1 MIAIPYLDTVQKNE
15 WRSLS
20 DADRAR
26 LIAASKAVVAREGG
40 YRAVAK
46 AHGVTHL
53 HELFYAVA
61 NPVSRGEQP
70 PPWGVASE
78 VSVTQQAI
86 APPANLARALDTTA
100 DVIGVDV
107 VREYIEDGRL
117 TAQQAMAAVMLAMG
131 ETVVAVARS
140 IRVDR
145 PAIYKWRKIPAFTE
159 ALNNIVIERA
169 EAMISRLDE
178 AQTLAL
184 AVLIEGLK
192 AETVAKDGS
201 TGPDWPTRVRCAEA
215 LLDRGGR
222 ALKGQKV
229 QVNGRVE
236 HEHIAIEVRIAA
248 TLSEEE
254 AIEEELRRNSA
265 ELRVLEGGRRA
276 G

>member
-1 MIAIPYLDTVQKNE
+1 MIAIPYLDAVQKNQ

-46 AHGVTHL
+46 AHGVAHL

-70 PPWGVASE
+70 APWGVASE
-78 VSVTQQAI
+78 AAGAKQAI
-86 APPANLARALDTTA
+86 APPANLARALDATE

-131 ETVVAVARS
+131 ETVVAVARA
-140 IRVDR
+140 IRVNR
-145 PAIYKWRKIPAFTE
+145 PAIYQWRKIPAFAE

-169 EAMISRLDE
+169 EAMIARLDE

-192 AETVAKDGS
+192 ADTVAKDGS
-201 TGPDWPTRVRCAEA
+201 LIPDWPTRVRCAEA

-229 QVNGRVE
+229 QLSGRVE
-236 HEHIAIEVRIAA
+236 HEQVAIEVRVAA
-248 TLSEEE
+248 EVSKQE
-254 AIEEELRRNSA
+254 AIEEEMRRNSA
-265 ELRVLEGGRRA
+265 ELRVYEGGRA
-276 G
+276 S